1 MGATKRCSSCLSWC
15 RARVV
20 CRYRIPATRRS
31 LGTLTARQSSPNAGP
46 SPSPAT
52 RVADLFLKKAYSW
65 LCSSLVHS
73 ETSRMHFLFVFILS
87 KYPSLHLLDALL
99 FLSLARFPIAASWAP
114 APTLSSLSRPFIRH
128 SPVLFVP
135 FFALAVSLR
144 SSLRALRTWDARG
157 RVPLRKA
164 LTAHRVPA

>member
-52 RVADLFLKKAYSW
+52 RVVNLFIKKAYSW
-65 LCSSLVHS
+65 LRSLLVLS
-73 ETSRMHFLFVFILS
+73 ENSCMPFLLVFILS
-87 KYPSLHLLDALL
+87 KYPSLHLLLDSSL

-128 SPVLFVP
+128 SPVLFAP
-135 FFALAVSLR
+135 FFALDALIAARASHVGCTWSR
-144 SSLRALRTWDARG
+144 SAPIGAYRT
-157 RVPLRKA
+157 
-164 LTAHRVPA
+164 PA